1 MDKKKKK
8 TILIL
13 AIIFLFVVAFLITGG
28 FFLKKKLDSKKDK
41 QVENKV
47 TITFDLGGGT
57 GTFDPLKINK
67 GETISK
73 PSSVPEKPGFTFKHW
88 SQEADGEEFDFSKP
102 IKSDT
107 KLFAVWEPVP
117 IEKVKVTFDLQGGS
131 GTFDPITI
139 NKGETITEPSTNPT
153 KLGHNFKHWST
164 EVNGPEFDF
173 TNPINDNLILYA
185 VWEAIPKVTVT
196 FDLQGGSGTFDPI
209 TINKGETITKPS
221 TNPVKDNHTFKHW
234 STEVNGTEFNF
245 SLPISDNLTL
255 YAVYEAIPK
264 VTVTFDLQGGT
275 GNFDPITINKGVQLA
290 KPSTDPVKSGF
301 VFKHWSTEING
312 SEFDFSTS
320 INDSLTLY
328 AVYETIPKVTVTF
341 DLQGGS
347 GTFDPITINK
357 GEIIT
362 KPSTNPTKPGF
373 TFKHWSTEIDGSE
386 FDFTNPINE
395 SLTLYTVY
403 EVIPKVTVT
412 FDLQGGVGA
421 FDPVTVNKGETIIKP
436 SVNPTKPDHIFKYW
450 SNEIG
455 GSEFSFTN
463 PINESLTLYA
473 VWEAIPK
480 VTVTFDLQGG
490 VGTFDPVTVNKGET
504 ISKPTTEP
512 HKVDHTFK
520 HWSTEINGSEFDFAN
535 PINDNLILY
544 AVWEAI
550 PKVTVT
556 FNLQGGVGTFDPITI
571 NKGETITKPSTN
583 PSKSDFTF
591 KHWSTEVNGTEFDFT
606 NPINESLTLYA
617 VWEAIPKVTVTF
629 DLQGGNGTFNPIT
642 VNKGE
647 TITKPSANPTKLG
660 HNFKHWST
668 EIGGSEFDFTTPINE
683 SLTLYA
689 VWEIQTKTVTFI
701 TYEGEEVDE
710 TTLTGA
716 PVTFA
721 SQTVNYGTL
730 LDNTGEMLFLT
741 AVSHTFKYWSKTKN
755 GPEFNV
761 RTETITEDLTLHA
774 VWEAKKYTVTFNTQY
789 DAITIPSQTVKHG
802 KEATDPRTTGTVM
815 YRPGYAFKFFSLS
828 SDGLNGE
835 YNFTNKVTED
845 ITIYA
850 VWEKE
855 AVKQMALG
863 YKHTL
868 LLTNTNKLYA
878 SGNNQYGQLGLGN
891 KNNQKALLEIN
902 SDNYNNKTIAKIYAG
917 GSHSFIL
924 TEDGEV
930 YAFGNN
936 KNGQLGL
943 DDNLERLIPTKIDST
958 HYGNKKIIEIS
969 AGSLHSLIL
978 TEDGEV
984 YAFGNNKKGQL
995 GLNDTDERLVPTKID
1010 SNYYGNKKIT
1020 QISTG
1025 DSHSLILTE
1034 DGEVYA
1040 FGYNGKGQLGLNNK
1054 TDRLVPTKIDSTHY
1068 GNKKIAQIFAGSLHS
1083 FVLTEDGEIYA
1094 FGLNGNGQL
1103 GLNDKTDRLV
1113 PTKIDSTHY
1122 GNKKIT
1128 QISLGG
1134 LHSLI
1139 LTEDGEAYAFGYN
1152 KKGQLGLGYVEE
1164 YLIPTKINS
1173 TEKIIQIAAG
1183 GSHSAFSVID
1193 GKTYTFGQND
1203 SGQLGLN
1210 DNVEYHSPTEI
1221 NI

>member
-57 GTFDPLKINK
+57 GTFDPLNINK

-88 SQEADGEEFDFSKP
+88 SQEVDGEEFDFSKP

-117 IEKVKVTFDLQGGS
+117 IEKV
-131 GTFDPITI
+131 
-139 NKGETITEPSTNPT
+139 
-153 KLGHNFKHWST
+153 
-164 EVNGPEFDF
+164 
-173 TNPINDNLILYA
+173 
-185 VWEAIPKVTVT
+185 TVT

-209 TINKGETITKPS
+209 TINKGAQLTKPS
-221 TNPVKDNHTFKHW
+221 TNPSKPGFTFKHW
-234 STEVNGTEFNF
+234 STEVNGPEFDFTTPINNGLTLYAVYEAIPKVTITFDLQGGVGAFDPITINKGETITKPSTNPSKSDFTFKHWSTEINGSEFDF
-245 SLPISDNLTL
+245 STSINNSLTL

-264 VTVTFDLQGGT
+264 VTVTFDLQGG
-275 GNFDPITINKGVQLA
+275 
-290 KPSTDPVKSGF
+290 
-301 VFKHWSTEING
+301 
-312 SEFDFSTS
+312 
-320 INDSLTLY
+320 
-328 AVYETIPKVTVTF
+328 
-341 DLQGGS
+341 
-347 GTFDPITINK
+347 
-357 GEIIT
+357 
-362 KPSTNPTKPGF
+362 
-373 TFKHWSTEIDGSE
+373 
-386 FDFTNPINE
+386 
-395 SLTLYTVY
+395 
-403 EVIPKVTVT
+403 
-412 FDLQGGVGA
+412 VGA
-421 FDPVTVNKGETIIKP
+421 FDPVTV
-436 SVNPTKPDHIFKYW
+436 
-450 SNEIG
+450 
-455 GSEFSFTN
+455 
-463 PINESLTLYA
+463 
-473 VWEAIPK
+473 
-480 VTVTFDLQGG
+480 
-490 VGTFDPVTVNKGET
+490 
-504 ISKPTTEP
+504 
-512 HKVDHTFK
+512 
-520 HWSTEINGSEFDFAN
+520 
-535 PINDNLILY
+535 
-544 AVWEAI
+544 
-550 PKVTVT
+550 
-556 FNLQGGVGTFDPITI
+556 

-617 VWEAIPKVTVTF
+617 IWEAIPKVTVTFDLQGGTGTFDPITINKGETITKPSTNPTKPDHIFKHWSNEIGGSEFNFTNPINESLTLYAVYEIIPKVTVTFDLQGGSGTFDPVTINKGETITKPTADPTKADYTFKHWSSEINGTEFNFSTAINDNLILYAVWEAIPKVTVTF
-629 DLQGGNGTFNPIT
+629 DLQGGSGIFNPIT

-647 TITKPSANPTKLG
+647 TITKPSTNPTKPG
-660 HNFKHWST
+660 FTFKHWST
-668 EIGGSEFDFTTPINE
+668 EVNGTEFDFTSPINE

-689 VWEIQTKTVTFI
+689 VWEIQTKTVNFI
-701 TYEGEEVDE
+701 TYEGEEMDE

-716 PVTFA
+716 PVAVA
-721 SQTVNYGTL
+721 SQTVNYGSL

-741 AVSHTFKYWSKTKN
+741 AVSHIFKYWSKTKD
-755 GPEFNV
+755 GAEFNV

-802 KEATDPRTTGTVM
+802 KEATDPRTMGIVM
-815 YRPGYAFKFFSLS
+815 NRPGYALKFFSLS
-828 SDGLNGE
+828 EDGLTGE

-878 SGNNQYGQLGLGN
+878 SGNNLYGQLGLGN
-891 KNNQKALLEIN
+891 KNDQKTLSEIN

-943 DDNLERLIPTKIDST
+943 NDTNERLLPTKIDST
-958 HYGNKKIIEIS
+958 HYGNKKITQIS

-995 GLNDTDERLVPTKID
+995 GLNDTEERLVPTKID

-1139 LTEDGEAYAFGYN
+1139 LTEDGETYAFGYN

-1173 TEKIIQIAAG
+1173 TEKIIKISAG
-1183 GSHSAFSVID
+1183 GSHSAFSVLG

-1210 DNVEYHSPTEI
+1210 NNVEYHFPTEI